1 MDRFHGCFGIYQ
13 QKQKKEKMFVA
24 NRIQFIRENTNLMQ
38 RFYVPTKENPAD
50 DSFRGLKNVHSEKAK
65 SLFEGSGFLWTSESK
80 GPTQIS
86 VDGSDPEGKATLIV
100 NLATIECDL
109 LSKLES
115 KSSSWLRLRKSVEV
129 IVQLN
134 KILLM

>member
-1 MDRFHGCFGIYQ
+1 
-13 QKQKKEKMFVA
+13 MFVA
-24 NRIQFIRENTNLMQ
+24 NRIQFIRENTNPMQ

-134 KILLM
+134 KILLMQVRLKQYATT